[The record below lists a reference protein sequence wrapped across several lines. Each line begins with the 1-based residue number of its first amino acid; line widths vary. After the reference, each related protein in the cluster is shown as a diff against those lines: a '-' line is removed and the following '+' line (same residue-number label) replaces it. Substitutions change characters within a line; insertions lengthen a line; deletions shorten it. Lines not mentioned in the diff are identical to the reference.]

1 MPIRKHNQSLRP
13 RCTISDSDSDDEI
26 CLNLVRYQEAEL
38 GPALHTRA
46 NYKRAV
52 EELTALLRQAY
63 VQHADKTIQELI
75 FEDVLLAIR
84 LCSRLECD
92 RKAIIGLVEA
102 AKQRLRQAK
111 LRRVQQEYKQRL
123 VTLSRKNKQS
133 GLSEEDPD
141 GVDTML
147 GELPLEVLQHMFS
160 LLDPLTLG
168 AVSCV
173 STTWHQLSEEESLWK
188 RCLTQ
193 VAVDNATAQSKSAA
207 TYRQQFNTLASRSP
221 KVLDLFRSNRVL
233 KGGQLHWSAPASST
247 AKTSLRVFTETPLS
261 VRMVVQHMLGMPIT
275 HMREQVGTDTDSDE
289 EDLNNRINRL
299 WRPSLQPLV
308 KSYSHASM

>member
-147 GELPLEVLQHMFS
+147 GELPLEV
-160 LLDPLTLG
+160 
-168 AVSCV
+168 
-173 STTWHQLSEEESLWK
+173 
-188 RCLTQ
+188 
-193 VAVDNATAQSKSAA
+193 AVDNATAQSKSAA